1 MTVRP
6 GELLGQFGTMGA
18 EQFGGQGSCAQ
29 SLVIIKSLDLQVL
42 W

>member
-6 GELLGQFGTMGA
+6 DELVGLFGTVGA

-29 SLVIIKSLDLQVL
+29 SLVSIKSLDLWVL